1 MTQPLRTTPLA
12 DRNVAGAWPDERAAV
27 NVAIGILIGLED
39 LHAQGGVMGALT
51 PSLVGVRDDGAVVL
65 NRPDPATAAS
75 LDARYASPESMATG
89 EATQADD
96 VYSCG
101 AMLYEMLAGHP
112 PTSAGSAAGPTRDL
126 VQTRPGIHPQLAAVV
141 MRSVD
146 EQPGQR
152 YQTAG
157 AFRADLEAVRSLL
170 TPAPVTAPVAEAKD
184 NRGPI
189 ALIILGALI
198 LAGILAWLL
207 LRGDE
212 VEVPAVAGQPLAIA
226 QQRLQD
232 ADLIPTPVP
241 ERSDTV
247 PEGTA
252 IRTDPPAGTKVDKES
267 TVTLYVSGQAPATGM
282 VPSVTGQQQAQA
294 MAAIQ
299 AAGYTAQV
307 TQAPSSDPAGT
318 VIQQA
323 PAAGERA
330 EPGATV
336 MLTVSSGDGQS
347 TVTQTETET
356 QTQTQ
361 TVPAPAPT
369 PAPTPDPSP
378 ETTTVTT
385 QAPDTTVQVPTI
397 TGMTLDAA
405 TRRLEDAGLRV
416 GTATEQPGSQPAGT
430 VLQQNPTAGTRVDSG
445 TDVAVVVSNGQP

>member
-1 MTQPLRTTPLA
+1 
-12 DRNVAGAWPDERAAV
+12 
-27 NVAIGILIGLED
+27 
-39 LHAQGGVMGALT
+39 
-51 PSLVGVRDDGAVVL
+51 
-65 NRPDPATAAS
+65 
-75 LDARYASPESMATG
+75 
-89 EATQADD
+89 
-96 VYSCG
+96 
-101 AMLYEMLAGHP
+101 
-112 PTSAGSAAGPTRDL
+112 
-126 VQTRPGIHPQLAAVV
+126 
-141 MRSVD
+141 
-146 EQPGQR
+146 
-152 YQTAG
+152 
-157 AFRADLEAVRSLL
+157 
-170 TPAPVTAPVAEAKD
+170 
-184 NRGPI
+184 
-189 ALIILGALI
+189 
-198 LAGILAWLL
+198 
-207 LRGDE
+207 
-212 VEVPAVAGQPLAIA
+212 
-226 QQRLQD
+226 
-232 ADLIPTPVP
+232 
-241 ERSDTV
+241 
-247 PEGTA
+247 
-252 IRTDPPAGTKVDKES
+252 
-267 TVTLYVSGQAPATGM
+267 
-282 VPSVTGQQQAQA
+282 
-294 MAAIQ
+294 
-299 AAGYTAQV
+299 V